1 MNDAEFLASLYE
13 RCRAAYDRAVSR
25 LGSSSDAFAIAG
37 LRFVVETAGEPMRP
51 IVSRAIRHL
60 EVEDA
65 PSGEFTVRCLDSRT
79 SGIAVEPGD
88 LLRLNELARTGGN
101 LVPGSEILG
110 GYRRPDY
117 GLALYN
123 RTANEA
129 IYWISDAV
137 EEPYSRATD
146 FTGAGHP
153 LKGILGWWLGDR
165 GLSLL
170 HAAAVGLDGS
180 GLLLAGRSGSGKS
193 TTAFACMDAGWQ
205 IVSEDTCVYDPT
217 TRTVHNLYCTGRL
230 TAASRALL
238 GTWDVPEDGWETGKS
253 IFFLDDPPG
262 RANLVPS
269 LAVSAVVVP
278 HQSPG
283 TGSSLERLS
292 GGAALRALLPSTMLQ
307 SLTAHGSQSAEM
319 ADLCRHVPAFSLVI
333 DGPPDT
339 LPGILEGVL
348 AR

>member
-13 RCRAAYDRAVSR
+13 RCRAAYDVAASR
-25 LGSSSDAFAIAG
+25 TGTSSESFSIAG
-37 LRFVVETAGEPMRP
+37 HTFVVETAGEPMRR
-51 IVSRAIRHL
+51 VVTRAFRHIAT
-60 EVEDA
+60 EPA
-65 PSGEFTVRCLDSRT
+65 PAGAFIVRCLDSRT
-79 SGIAVEPGD
+79 SGISVEPGD

-101 LVPGSEILG
+101 LAAGQPILG

-123 RTANEA
+123 RSANDA

-137 EEPYSRATD
+137 DEPYSRATD

-153 LKGILGWWLGDR
+153 LKGILGWWLGDV

-170 HAAAVGLDGS
+170 HAAAVGLEGA
-180 GLLLAGRSGSGKS
+180 GVLLAGRSGSGKS

-205 IVSEDTCVYDPT
+205 IVSEDTCVYDAAT
-217 TRTVHNLYCTGRL
+217 QTVHNMYCTGRL

-238 GTWDVPEDGWETGKS
+238 GTWDTPEDGWETGKS

-278 HQSPG
+278 RQSPG
-283 TGSSLERLS
+283 MGTTLEQLS

-307 SLTAHGSQSAEM
+307 SLTAHGSQAAEM
-319 ADLCRHVPAFSLVI
+319 ADLCRRVPAFSLVI
-333 DGPPDT
+333 DGPPAT
-339 LPGILEGVL
+339 LPFVLEGAL
-348 AR
+348 RR